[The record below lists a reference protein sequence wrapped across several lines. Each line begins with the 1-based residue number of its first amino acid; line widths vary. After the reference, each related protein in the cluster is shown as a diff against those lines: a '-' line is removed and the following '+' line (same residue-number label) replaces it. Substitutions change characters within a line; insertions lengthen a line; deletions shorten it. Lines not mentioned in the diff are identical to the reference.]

1 MKTVFADTS
10 FYIALLNQRDE
21 HHQQARQFADEYPG
35 DFVTSAWIVTEL
47 ADYLC
52 NTANRNLFLSIYGDL
67 RADARVTIVPF
78 STDLFD
84 RGIELYAARPDKD
97 WSLTDCVSFLIMRQL
112 QLHEAAAADHHFVQ
126 AGFAALLAQ
135 KG

>member
-21 HHQQARQFADEYPG
+21 HHRQACQFADEHPG
-35 DFVTSAWIVTEL
+35 NFVTSAWIITEL

-52 NTANRNLFLSIYGDL
+52 NTANRSLFLSMYGDL
-67 RADARVTIVPF
+67 RGDARVTIVPF
-78 STDLFD
+78 STDLFEE
-84 RGIELYAARPDKD
+84 GIKLYSAREDKD
-97 WSLTDCVSFLIMRQL
+97 WSLTDCVSFLIMERL

-126 AGFAALLAQ
+126 AGFVALLT
-135 KG
+135 

>member
-21 HHQQARQFADEYPG
+21 HHHRAYQFANEHPG
-35 DFVTSAWIVTEL
+35 DFVTSAWVILEL

-52 NTANRNLFLSIYGDL
+52 DAKNRSLFLSMYEDL
-67 RADARVTIVPF
+67 CADERVTIVPL

-84 RGIELYAARPDKD
+84 RGIKLYAARPDKN
-97 WSLTDCVSFLIMRQL
+97 WSLTDCISFSIMERL
-112 QLHEAAAADHHFVQ
+112 ELREAAAADHHFVQ
-126 AGFAALLAQ
+126 AGFVALLT
-135 KG
+135 